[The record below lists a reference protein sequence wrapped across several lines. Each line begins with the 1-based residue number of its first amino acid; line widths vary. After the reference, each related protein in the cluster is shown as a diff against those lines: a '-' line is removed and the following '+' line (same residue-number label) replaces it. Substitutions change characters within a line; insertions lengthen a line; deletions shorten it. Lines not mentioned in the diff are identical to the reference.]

1 MEVTHYQDRAWAVNG
16 LRTEELQKLAKNIF
30 EFGKVTAV
38 YHQNYG
44 TNDPATTHG
53 KSEWANVQDGSV
65 AYTVECDGLPTKYS
79 IHMDGLKV
87 TEIIEMIQ
95 CQK

>member
-1 MEVTHYQDRAWAVNG
+1 MEVTRYQDRAWSVNG
-16 LRTEELQKLAKNIF
+16 LRTEELQKLAKDIF
-30 EFGKVTAV
+30 EFGKITDV

-53 KSEWANVQDGSV
+53 KSDMANVLNGSV
-65 AYTVECDGLPTKYS
+65 SYTVEREGFPIKYS

-95 CQK
+95 R